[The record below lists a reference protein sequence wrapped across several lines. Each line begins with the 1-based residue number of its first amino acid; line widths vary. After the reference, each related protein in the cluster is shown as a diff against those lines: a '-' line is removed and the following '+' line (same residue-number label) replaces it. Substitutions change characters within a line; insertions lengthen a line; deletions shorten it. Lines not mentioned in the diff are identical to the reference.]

1 MSRHP
6 VEPPELEQR
15 PTIIGALLLAS
26 LACALSFVG
35 GIFFAP
41 WALGRLV
48 VAIRAAHVTSVG
60 STPRTMSAGVGLLAV
75 TGTPALAVL
84 IASARAG
91 QAGDILT
98 AHVLGPIVCGLALLP
113 LLLRLPLVLA
123 HDRVAGREISLL
135 EATSRAIT
143 HAIAAPLDTLRF
155 TVALVGV
162 VTLVVGVGRGLAS
175 GPGELVAVIATLALM
190 PVAIAAVLYFLSA
203 VMPAEPPRLRAWML
217 WVLTLF
223 VALPSLGVLQAGGL
237 ATTEPRA
244 ATVVTEGRG
253 LQHERGMMTERGP
266 RGAFLDHRFAVEGRP
281 GGVRLVRSDGHETWI
296 ETRYDA
302 SAAWMT
308 REPCRDWHARLHSD
322 CSVIRMRGT
331 DWEMQLLLD
340 AGGVRLDDGAVD
352 RAFERVGV
360 LGAIAFLAAPLVLVL
375 VALAMVRVR
384 RNARRLAAR
393 DRHHHLRGRLQLGDG
408 GAIEGDAI
416 VGDHN
421 RIVLD
426 EAARVLRLPTKQG
439 VLAIEAALRATL
451 SAGRVLPVQLALDT
465 LPSVDAHRSADA
477 PLPPDA
483 AIVIGD
489 SDAIESDAL
498 VTASRGL
505 NRLVLVAIALAV
517 ASGLAISSS

>member
-1 MSRHP
+1 VSRHP
-6 VEPPELEQR
+6 VETPPALEQR
-15 PTIIGALLLAS
+15 LTIVGALLLAS
-26 LACALSFVG
+26 LSCALSFVG

-60 STPRTMSAGVGLLAV
+60 SAPRTMSAGVALLAII
-75 TGTPALAVL
+75 GTPALAVV
-84 IASARAG
+84 IARAG
-91 QAGDILT
+91 AIGHILS
-98 AHVLGPIVCGLALLP
+98 AHVIGPVVAGFALVP
-113 LLLRLPLVLA
+113 LFLRLPLVLA
-123 HDRVAGREISLL
+123 LDRVAGREISLL

-143 HAIAAPLDTLRF
+143 HAVAAPLDTIRF

-175 GPGELVAVIATLALM
+175 GAGELVAVIATLALM

-203 VMPAEPPRLRAWML
+203 ATPAEPPRLRAWML
-217 WVLTLF
+217 WVLALF

-237 ATTEPRA
+237 ATSEPRA

-253 LQHERGMMTERGP
+253 LQLERGMMTERGP

-308 REPCRDWHARLHSD
+308 REPCRDWHARFASECD
-322 CSVIRMRGT
+322 VIRMRGT

-360 LGAIAFLAAPLVLVL
+360 LGAIAFLAAPAVLVL
-375 VALAMVRVR
+375 VALAIVRVR
-384 RNARRLAAR
+384 RAARRLAAR
-393 DRHHHLRGRLQLGDG
+393 DRRHHLRGRLQLGEG
-408 GAIEGDAI
+408 GAIEGDTI

-421 RIVLD
+421 RVVLD
-426 EAARVLRLPTKQG
+426 EGARVLRLPTKQG
-439 VLAIEAALRATL
+439 ILAIEAALVATL
-451 SAGRVLPVQLALDT
+451 SEGRVLPVQLALDT
-465 LPSVDAHRSADA
+465 LPSVDAHRAADA
-477 PLPPDA
+477 PLPADA
-483 AIVIGD
+483 AIVVGD
-489 SDAIESDAL
+489 PAAIESDAL

-505 NRLVLVAIALAV
+505 SRLVLVAMLLGA
-517 ASGLAISSS
+517 ASGLALAAS